1 MSLVLRVLLLAAGA
15 VAALLVAPDSDI
27 FPVAQGMM
35 AIALVAALVV
45 AVALWRR

>member
-15 VAALLVAPDSDI
+15 VAALLVAPDSDV

-35 AIALVAALVV
+35 AIALIAALVV
-45 AVALWRR
+45 ALALWRR

>member
-15 VAALLVAPDSDI
+15 AAALLVAPDSDV

-35 AIALVAALVV
+35 AIALIAALVV

>member
-15 VAALLVAPDSDI
+15 VAALLVAPDSDV

-35 AIALVAALVV
+35 AIALIAALVV